1 VLIQVFWKQIPIRQ
15 AQNYKRRLVPEIT
28 MPVRPQ
34 DLNVPD
40 GLQEFLQ
47 KFVVACLRR
56 SPEDLHEF
64 AVEYFTEQLDE
75 RNSQQAAQAG
85 GTLPGL
91 TGAFKPGQNNES
103 ESEKE
108 EDNMD
113 EDRMDDEEE
122 MMMAKKAAYGR
133 RKSVSAEGYDPE
145 ADDDEDEEPRVLVPK
160 TDVQRA
166 RLTAVVESMLLFKSL
181 DKDQMNQVLDAMAEK
196 SVDAGFHVID
206 EGDDGDFFY
215 IIESGK
221 FDIYKKIDGE
231 EKLLGSY
238 DGKGSFG
245 ELALMYNAPRAATIV
260 SNTEG
265 MLWAMDRA
273 TFRKIVVKA
282 TAKKRRSYEQ
292 FLKKVEILSVL
303 EEHEVTKVADAIET
317 KEYAEGE
324 LIFSQGDA
332 PDFFYIVV
340 DGEVDI
346 TRKGDDK
353 SDPEKSVHLVTLDS
367 GKFFGE
373 LAFLTNSPRA
383 ASIHAKGAVKCGCL
397 DVQAF
402 ERLLGPCKNLL
413 ERNMEI
419 YEKQLASIAEGLSMD

>member
-1 VLIQVFWKQIPIRQ
+1 
-15 AQNYKRRLVPEIT
+15 

-75 RNSQQAAQAG
+75 RNSQLAAQSG

-91 TGAFKPGQNNES
+91 TGSFKPGQNNES

-108 EDNMD
+108 QEDNMD
-113 EDRMDDEEE
+113 DENDRMDDEEE

-145 ADDDEDEEPRVLVPK
+145 ADDDEDEEPRILVPK

-166 RLTAVVESMLLFKSL
+166 RLTGVVESMLLFKSL
-181 DKDQMNQVLDAMAEK
+181 DSDQMNQVLDAMAEK
-196 SVDAGFHVID
+196 PVDAGFHVID

-221 FDIYKKIDGE
+221 YDIYKKIDGE

-238 DGKGSFG
+238 DQKGSFG

-260 SNTEG
+260 SNTAG
-265 MLWAMDRA
+265 MLWAMDRH

-282 TAKKRRSYEQ
+282 TAKKRRSYEE

-317 KEYAEGE
+317 KEYADGQ

-340 DGEVDI
+340 SGEVDI

-383 ASIHAKGAVKCGCL
+383 ASIHAKGIVKCGCL

>member
-1 VLIQVFWKQIPIRQ
+1 
-15 AQNYKRRLVPEIT
+15 
-28 MPVRPQ
+28 M
-34 DLNVPD
+34 D
-40 GLQEFLQ
+40 
-47 KFVVACLRR
+47 
-56 SPEDLHEF
+56 
-64 AVEYFTEQLDE
+64 DE
-75 RNSQQAAQAG
+75 N
-85 GTLPGL
+85 
-91 TGAFKPGQNNES
+91 
-103 ESEKE
+103 
-108 EDNMD
+108 
-113 EDRMDDEEE
+113 DRMDDEEE

-145 ADDDEDEEPRVLVPK
+145 ADEDDDEEERVLVPK
-160 TDVQRA
+160 SDEQRA
-166 RLTAVVESMLLFKSL
+166 RLVSVVESMLLFKSL
-181 DKDQMNQVLDAMAEK
+181 DSDQMNQVLDAMAEK
-196 SVDAGFHVID
+196 PVDAGFHVID

-221 FDIYKKIDGE
+221 FDIYKTIDGE
-231 EKLLGSY
+231 EKHLGQY

-260 SNTEG
+260 ANTEG
-265 MLWAMDRA
+265 MLWAMDRQ
-273 TFRKIVVKA
+273 TFRRIVVKA
-282 TAKKRRSYEQ
+282 TAKKRRAYEE

-317 KEYAEGE
+317 KEYADGQM
-324 LIFSQGDA
+324 IFSQGDA
-332 PDFFYIVV
+332 PDYFYIVV

-353 SDPEKSVHLVTLDS
+353 NDPEKSVHLVTLDS

-383 ASIHAKGAVKCGCL
+383 ASIHAKGQVKCGCL

-402 ERLLGPCKNLL
+402 ERLLGPCKKLL

-419 YEKQLASIAEGLSMD
+419 YEKQLAAIAEGLSME

>member
-1 VLIQVFWKQIPIRQ
+1 
-15 AQNYKRRLVPEIT
+15 

-75 RNSQQAAQAG
+75 RNSQLAAQSG

-91 TGAFKPGQNNES
+91 TGAFKPGQNNENS
-103 ESEKE
+103 DSEKE
-108 EDNMD
+108 QEEENMD
-113 EDRMDDEEE
+113 DENDRMDDEEE

-145 ADDDEDEEPRVLVPK
+145 ADDDEDEEPRILVPK

-166 RLTAVVESMLLFKSL
+166 RLTGVVESMLLFKSL
-181 DKDQMNQVLDAMAEK
+181 DSDQMNQVLDAMAEK
-196 SVDAGFHVID
+196 PVDAGFHVID

-221 FDIYKKIDGE
+221 FDIYKKVDGE

-265 MLWAMDRA
+265 MLWAMDRH

-282 TAKKRRSYEQ
+282 TAKKRRSYEE

-317 KEYAEGE
+317 KEYADGQ

-340 DGEVDI
+340 SGEVDI

-353 SDPEKSVHLVTLDS
+353 SEPEKSVHLVTLDS

-383 ASIHAKGAVKCGCL
+383 ASIHAKGPVKCGCL

-419 YEKQLASIAEGLSMD
+419 YEKQLASIAEGLSIN